1 MHQNYE
7 NKLEQKNWA
16 IEFYKRKIELLENN
30 LENNKLFLNM
40 VVHDMRNP
48 TSQIEYLL

>member
-1 MHQNYE
+1 MAIEYLKLKIEELE
-7 NKLEQKNWA
+7 NK
-16 IEFYKRKIELLENN
+16 I
-30 LENNKLFLNM
+30 ENNKLFLNM

>member
-1 MHQNYE
+1 MTIEYLKLKIEELE
-7 NKLEQKNWA
+7 NK
-16 IEFYKRKIELLENN
+16 I
-30 LENNKLFLNM
+30 ENNKLFLNM